1 MDEIRMT
8 GPVLKVL
15 RELISSNQEGIS
27 GADIG
32 RATRLASGTLY
43 PILFRLEK
51 SGWVQSKWER
61 VEPSLVK
68 RPRRRLYRLTRTG
81 EVAAQSSFRELLP
94 LPEKWALRA

>member
-1 MDEIRMT
+1 MDEIRIT

-15 RELISSNQEGIS
+15 GELISATQEGVS

-32 RATRLASGTLY
+32 RATSLASGTLY

-51 SGWVQSKWER
+51 SGWVRSQWEC
-61 VEPSLVK
+61 VEPTEVK

-81 EVAAQSSFRELLP
+81 EVAARSSFRELLP
-94 LPEKWALRA
+94 LAEKWALRA

>member
-1 MDEIRMT
+1 MDEIRIT

-15 RELISSNQEGIS
+15 GELISSNQEGMS

-32 RATRLASGTLY
+32 RVTGLASGSLY

-51 SGWVQSKWER
+51 SGWVHSRWEQG
-61 VEPSLVK
+61 EPSAMK

-81 EVAAQSSFRELLP
+81 EVAARSSFREHLSRAVKWGLL
-94 LPEKWALRA
+94 A